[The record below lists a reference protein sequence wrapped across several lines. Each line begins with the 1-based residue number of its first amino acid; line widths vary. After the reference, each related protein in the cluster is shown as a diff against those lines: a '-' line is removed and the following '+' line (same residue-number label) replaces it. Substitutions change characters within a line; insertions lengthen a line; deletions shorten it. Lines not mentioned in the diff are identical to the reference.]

1 MAGSGESSGSLTSTV
16 SSSML
21 TTAVGTPLKAM
32 VFVDGTWLYY
42 SFHERGIL
50 CPIRKEFGAN
60 WQDRYEINWA
70 MVPRIIA
77 RAIEEEM
84 RSSLLVDRHVEVTR
98 TVVFTSAKAS
108 TPAASRRIQMFR
120 DMQNANMEVHMSTTA
135 GEREKCVDIAL
146 AVEMMHYA
154 TTPGAYEVAVLV
166 TGDKDFMPAMART
179 RQVSPV
185 ISLNDDPRVR
195 SGRQALRKEGRKTR
209 FASYNRH
216 RMTVLQCTHECIPL
230 CFHSSRLHVSFRD
243 SMS

>member
-1 MAGSGESSGSLTSTV
+1 MTGSSESSGSLTSTI

-21 TTAVGTPLKAM
+21 TSVGTPLKAM

-50 CPIRKEFGAN
+50 CPIRKEFGAK

-179 RQVSPV
+179 RQVSSI
-185 ISLNDDPRVR
+185 ISWNDGPRLRCRLIGRLIGRLVGR
-195 SGRQALRKEGRKTR
+195 SAGRQTVAGRQAGRQAR
-209 FASYNRH
+209 FACYNRSQDNCST
-216 RMTVLQCTHECIPL
+216 MYT
-230 CFHSSRLHVSFRD
+230 
-243 SMS
+243 